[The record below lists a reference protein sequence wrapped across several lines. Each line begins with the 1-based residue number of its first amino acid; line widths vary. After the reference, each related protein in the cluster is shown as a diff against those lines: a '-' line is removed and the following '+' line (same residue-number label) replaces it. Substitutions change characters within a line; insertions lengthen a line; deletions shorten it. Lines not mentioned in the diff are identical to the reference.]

1 MDVIVERQSA
11 LDVHKA
17 QVTGCV
23 RIPGAAGERVEHV
36 EQFQTTV
43 RGLLVLRDWLK
54 AHGVTHVVMEAT
66 GDYWRP
72 VWHVLEDDFELML
85 VNARHVKQVPGRKTD
100 VSDAAW
106 LCQLAEAGLLRASFV
121 PPKAIRE
128 LRQLTRYRRAQ
139 IAERKREAQRLHK
152 ALEDTG
158 IKLDCVATDI
168 LGKSGR
174 AMLDALV
181 AGTTDPEV
189 LAELARGKLRAKLPA
204 LREALEGRFEPLHA
218 LLIGAILSHLDFL
231 DEQVERLSEA
241 IEEQLRPF
249 WPAVE
254 LLCTIPGVKQRTA
267 ELLIAE
273 IGTDMSVFPSAGH
286 LASWAGQ
293 CPGNDQS
300 AGKRRSGKTR
310 DGSKWLD
317 FARRSRRGRDPRQ
330 GQLPRRAIP
339 APGAPTRT
347 QARARCRQALTAD
360 RDLADAVHRRDLPR
374 PRRRPLHPTRPRAP
388 DQAPRQTARTP
399 RPHRHAHR
407 RSRSSLSDLFL
418 SDTSGSAAARANATA
433 RLADATRWNGSARLH
448 GTR

>member
-1 MDVIVERQSA
+1 
-11 LDVHKA
+11 
-17 QVTGCV
+17 
-23 RIPGAAGERVEHV
+23 
-36 EQFQTTV
+36 
-43 RGLLVLRDWLK
+43 
-54 AHGVTHVVMEAT
+54 VMEAT
-66 GDYWRP
+66 GDYWKP

-121 PPKAIRE
+121 PPKPIRD
-128 LRQLTRYRRAQ
+128 LRALTRYRRAQ

-181 AGTTDPEV
+181 QGTTDPEV

-218 LLIGAILSHLDFL
+218 LLIGAILAHLDFL
-231 DEQVERLSEA
+231 DEQIEQLSDA
-241 IEEQLRPF
+241 IEEQIRPF
-249 WPAVE
+249 WPALE
-254 LLCTIPGVKQRTA
+254 LLCTIPGVQQRTA

-273 IGTDMSVFPSAGH
+273 IGTDISVFPTAGH

-300 AGKRRSGKTR
+300 AGKRRSGRTR
-310 DGSKWLD
+310 KGSKHLNAALKDAALAATRTNDSYLQALYRRKKSQLGHARALGAVKHSMICACWHMLATGELYND
-317 FARRSRRGRDPRQ
+317 LGGDYIARRDPQ
-330 GQLPRRAIP
+330 
-339 APGAPTRT
+339 
-347 QARARCRQALTAD
+347 
-360 RDLADAVHRRDLPR
+360 
-374 PRRRPLHPTRPRAP
+374 
-388 DQAPRQTARTP
+388 RQTKRLVAQLERLGHTVT
-399 RPHRHAHR
+399 
-407 RSRSSLSDLFL
+407 LEK
-418 SDTSGSAAARANATA
+418 AAA
-433 RLADATRWNGSARLH
+433 
-448 GTR
+448 